1 MDLSLI
7 LPDVKDNAAVTVR
20 DIRAGETLEVAGDS
34 ITVTAP
40 VLTGHRIAVKPIQQ
54 GELITSWGI
63 PFGEA
68 TAAIAPGEYLCNER
82 MQSVLQHREPELF
95 PKPPTINFADR
106 DTVSDPES
114 AGEQAI
120 RHNSA
125 DLAHALTFPGFNRGE
140 ARGWGT
146 RNYIA
151 VIGASSLSTQLVIDA
166 VHELRAQHPESPE
179 TGFDGIVA
187 VTHTEGGTGR
197 RENNH
202 QLVIRTLAGFAVNP
216 NVGAAI
222 IVNHP
227 ESSIE
232 NAEVLE
238 ALNNLPL
245 PSTSYTVRYFTAT
258 GNLSEDI
265 DGVVATANSVVSRVK
280 RSERENAPISALR
293 LAMQCGGS
301 DAFSGVSA
309 NPVLGEASDLIV
321 RSGGSVNIA
330 ETDELIGSESHT
342 LDTVSSAA
350 AAQKFLAVQKRFK
363 EWAGRHGHSA
373 EGNPSGGN
381 LYRGLYNITL
391 KSIGA
396 ARKKS
401 SKTVLDHVIDYGQL
415 MTTPGFYFMDS
426 PGNDLESIA
435 GQVASGANVI
445 AFTTGNGSITNF
457 PFVPT
462 VKIVTTTQRYEMLE
476 TEMDFN
482 AGTILEG
489 ADLEAVGAEL
499 FDQIVAA
506 ASGTATSGEATG
518 QSQVQIWRA
527 WGLEEGESSA
537 ESAFEPTGIPAVP
550 ISPEDAFTNGNP
562 PWLNLILPT
571 SLCSGQVAEKLALTY
586 NEGNSLHRVVALP
599 HTEGCGVTSGES
611 ETVFARILLG
621 YAQHPSI
628 RSTVFLEHGCE
639 KTHNDFFRQAMS
651 NSGLDINSVGWA
663 SIQLGGGIQ
672 GVQSSIKA
680 LFEGAQSP
688 DSTPH
693 ALTIGIVNLA
703 AADQAGAELSA
714 KTVSELVSRGISV
727 IIPENVC
734 TVTTEAGR
742 QKLKELHGDIDL
754 QPTLKFGERPTSPG
768 LHIMQTESTD
778 SLEIFTGLGASGCS
792 AIVNFAGKYPHQP
805 HRFIPTLQ
813 VGQTEGT
820 CDLGYGPDLTA
831 ASVADTAQLTA
842 QGLYAPVIGARPNVG
857 FQIPRGQL
865 GISM

>member
-1 MDLSLI
+1 M
-7 LPDVKDNAAVTVR
+7 
-20 DIRAGETLEVAGDS
+20 
-34 ITVTAP
+34 
-40 VLTGHRIAVKPIQQ
+40 
-54 GELITSWGI
+54 
-63 PFGEA
+63 
-68 TAAIAPGEYLCNER
+68 
-82 MQSVLQHREPELF
+82 
-95 PKPPTINFADR
+95 
-106 DTVSDPES
+106 
-114 AGEQAI
+114 
-120 RHNSA
+120 
-125 DLAHALTFPGFNRGE
+125 
-140 ARGWGT
+140 
-146 RNYIA
+146 
-151 VIGASSLSTQLVIDA
+151 
-166 VHELRAQHPESPE
+166 
-179 TGFDGIVA
+179 
-187 VTHTEGGTGR
+187 
-197 RENNH
+197 
-202 QLVIRTLAGFAVNP
+202 
-216 NVGAAI
+216 
-222 IVNHP
+222 
-227 ESSIE
+227 
-232 NAEVLE
+232 
-238 ALNNLPL
+238 
-245 PSTSYTVRYFTAT
+245 
-258 GNLSEDI
+258 
-265 DGVVATANSVVSRVK
+265 ATANSVVSRVK
-280 RSERENAPISALR
+280 RSERETAPISALR

-342 LDTVSSAA
+342 LATVSSTA

-363 EWAGRHGHSA
+363 QWASRHGHSA

-401 SKTVLDHVIDYGQL
+401 SKTALDDVIDYGQL

-462 VKIVTTTQRYEMLE
+462 IKIVTTTQRYEMLE

-527 WGLEEGESSA
+527 WGLDEGEFSA
-537 ESAFEPTGIPAVP
+537 ESAFEPTGTPAVP

-562 PWLNLILPT
+562 PELNLILPT

-586 NEGNSLHRVVALP
+586 NEGNSPHRVIALP

-639 KTHNDFFRQAMS
+639 KTHNDFFRQAMN

-680 LFEGAQSP
+680 LFEGAQPPASA
-688 DSTPH
+688 PH

-703 AADQAGAELSA
+703 AAGEAAALLSA
-714 KTVSELVSRGISV
+714 QTVSELVSRGISV
-727 IIPENVC
+727 IIPENDC
-734 TVTTEAGR
+734 TVTTKAGR
-742 QKLKELHGDIDL
+742 QKLKELYGDINL
-754 QPTLKFGERPTSPG
+754 QPTLKFGERPTNPG

-805 HRFIPTLQ
+805 HRFVPTLQ

-820 CDLGYGPDLTA
+820 CDLKYGPDLTA

-842 QGLYAPVIGARPNVG
+842 QGLYTPVIGARPNVG